1 MWWFRPG
8 IAVGLSLALTACGF
22 QPLYKKDAFDPGVT
36 RDLTEVKVLTVG
48 MDNRRAKREEQR
60 KYDRLRQEFN
70 SLLRRQLNP
79 DGVNRKVRYTL
90 ESTLAVSLARTG
102 IQITEEATRARL
114 SVQVI
119 FRLYEAGTQ
128 RLLYSGTEQSINSY
142 NVVDSQYATLSAEKD
157 ASRRAVREISD
168 SVRLRL
174 AIYFQRQQKG

>member
-8 IAVGLSLALTACGF
+8 VVVGLSLALTACGF
-22 QPLYKKDAFDPGVT
+22 QPLYKKDAFDQGVT
-36 RDLTEVKVLTVG
+36 RDLTEIKVLSVG
-48 MDNRRAKREEQR
+48 SDNSRGKQQEQR
-60 KYDRLRQEFN
+60 KYDRLRQQYN
-70 SLLRRQLNP
+70 SLLRRRLNP
-79 DGVNRKVRYTL
+79 DGVDRTVRYTL
-90 ESTLAVSLARTG
+90 ENTLFVSLARTG

-114 SVQVI
+114 TVQVS
-119 FRLYEAGTQ
+119 FRLYEAGTK

-157 ASRRAVREISD
+157 AARRAVREISD